1 MNYTLFPTSQTGLQA
16 LKSGRVDACVRDLRS
31 TAVA

>member
-1 MNYTLFPTSQTGLQA
+1 MNFTLFPTSRTGLHP
-16 LKSGRVDACVRDLRS
+16 LTSRVDACLRDLRC

>member
-1 MNYTLFPTSQTGLQA
+1 MNFTLFPTSRTGLQA
-16 LKSGRVDACVRDLRS
+16 PTGRVDACVRDLRS

>member
-16 LKSGRVDACVRDLRS
+16 LTAPVDACARDLRS
-31 TAVA
+31 TAVT

>member
-1 MNYTLFPTSQTGLQA
+1 MIFTLFPTSQTGLQA
-16 LKSGRVDACVRDLRS
+16 LTGRADACVRDLRS

>member
-1 MNYTLFPTSQTGLQA
+1 MNFTLFPTSQTGLQA
-16 LKSGRVDACVRDLRS
+16 LTARANTRVRS